1 MHGYD
6 CYDYGARHSYTALGR
21 FTTPDP
27 LAEKFYDTSPYV
39 LCGGN
44 PVKFVDLDG
53 CESRSWED
61 KLGDWMRDTFN
72 SHSEIKEAQNLQ
84 PIAEGI
90 ALTNP
95 VIGITNEVL
104 KISTGDDI
112 YGNNVRTTD
121 NGTNAVT
128 NVRAVADFCEDI
140 SDVCDAT
147 AVGLAVTGVGLP
159 VAGALARAG
168 TIAGYA
174 NDLITVGVDIYEGD
188 YLNAGVSFAGSII
201 GGRLPRYFP
210 IKNERVNIVVDKVVD
225 KFVDYFS
232 NCNRK

>member
-1 MHGYD
+1 
-6 CYDYGARHSYTALGR
+6 
-21 FTTPDP
+21 
-27 LAEKFYDTSPYV
+27 
-39 LCGGN
+39 
-44 PVKFVDLDG
+44 
-53 CESRSWED
+53 
-61 KLGDWMRDTFN
+61 MRDTFN
-72 SHSEIKEAQNLQ
+72 SHSEIQEAKNIQ

-112 YGNNVRTTD
+112 YGNKVRTTD
-121 NGTNAVT
+121 NGTKAVT
-128 NVRAVADFCEDI
+128 NVRAVADFCEGI

-147 AVGLAVTGVGLP
+147 AVGLAVTGVNMP
-159 VAGALARAG
+159 VAAG
-168 TIAGYA
+168 MAKIGTVAGYA